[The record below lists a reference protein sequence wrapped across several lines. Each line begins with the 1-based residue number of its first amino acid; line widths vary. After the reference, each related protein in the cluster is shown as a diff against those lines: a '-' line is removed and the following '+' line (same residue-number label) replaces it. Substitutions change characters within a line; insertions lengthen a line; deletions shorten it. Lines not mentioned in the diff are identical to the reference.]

1 MKDLVSTDENVGNNE
16 GKEGKQNN
24 NPRYLSLGTVAED
37 SQNILSKLNRAY
49 CDDDGRPFADIRI
62 QRALVIHNPFEDPSG
77 MEDLLK
83 WRGVVTTG
91 EENGDN
97 VENDTKEE
105 GYPLAPQSPTYDRP
119 PEETVTVRIQADDT
133 TLFANAGWDDKGEYE
148 DLDEEDEAARQ
159 KRLELQEKQEEEWR
173 QKQDTSRAVML
184 EMLGDRPTADIEAP
198 ENVLFV
204 CKLKDLEL
212 IFSRFDQ
219 NAKAEIITDPD
230 TGASL
235 QYAFVEFKSNEAC
248 NEAYLKMNNALVDD
262 RRIRVDFS
270 QSVANVWDR
279 YNKRYRRG
287 DRSGGVDRGF
297 IDGCGRG
304 AEEGGVGVEG
314 VEAEEEADIRGIIAQ
329 LSFDTS
335 F

>member
-16 GKEGKQNN
+16 CKEGKQNN

-105 GYPLAPQSPTYDRP
+105 GYPLAPQSPAYDRP

-148 DLDEEDEAARQ
+148 DSDEEDEAARQ

-184 EMLGDRPTADIEAP
+184 EISE
-198 ENVLFV
+198 
-204 CKLKDLEL
+204 
-212 IFSRFDQ
+212 
-219 NAKAEIITDPD
+219 
-230 TGASL
+230 
-235 QYAFVEFKSNEAC
+235 
-248 NEAYLKMNNALVDD
+248 
-262 RRIRVDFS
+262 
-270 QSVANVWDR
+270 
-279 YNKRYRRG
+279 
-287 DRSGGVDRGF
+287 
-297 IDGCGRG
+297 
-304 AEEGGVGVEG
+304 
-314 VEAEEEADIRGIIAQ
+314 IAQ
-329 LSFDTS
+329 QLI
-335 F
+335 